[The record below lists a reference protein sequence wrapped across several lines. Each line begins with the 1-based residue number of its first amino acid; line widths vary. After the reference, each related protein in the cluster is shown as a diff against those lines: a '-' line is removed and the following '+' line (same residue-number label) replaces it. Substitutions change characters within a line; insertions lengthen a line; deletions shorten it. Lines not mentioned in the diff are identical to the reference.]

1 MTREEKIIQL
11 EKMLRKVP
19 DALSPMKASRCSP
32 LGKNHI
38 YELIKSGELRAFVY
52 KGSYLIAKI
61 DLIEYL
67 ANHSD
72 EKSRRN
78 YMIKKD
84 GDKR

>member
-52 KGSYLIAKI
+52 EILTKI
-61 DLIEYL
+61 NFLCFSLSTDLFNSTERFL
-67 ANHSD
+67 NF
-72 EKSRRN
+72 
-78 YMIKKD
+78 IKIVHYPIC
-84 GDKR
+84 

>member
-1 MTREEKIIQL
+1 
-11 EKMLRKVP
+11 MLRKVP

-61 DLIEYL
+61 EYL
-67 ANHSD
+67 ADHSD

>member
-1 MTREEKIIQL
+1 
-11 EKMLRKVP
+11 MLRKVP
-19 DALSPMKASRCSP
+19 DALSTMKASRCSP

-67 ANHSD
+67 ADHSD

-78 YMIKKD
+78 YMIRKD